1 MRCHADAPLTLESAL
16 LLTRCHADA
25 VLTRQPSAFAAQSP
39 GEVKEGAAYAQ
50 ETRRTILTMNK
61 LTKSTPTGKQLLKNV
76 SLGIYLGCAPPA
88 RSCLFP
94 AYAHSAYPR
103 AKIGILGANGAGKST
118 LMRVLAGVDTA
129 FEGDVAVTKGLRV
142 GYLPQEPQLDAGA
155 TVWDNIAPALAPM
168 RAKLAEFESVSAKM
182 GEAGADM
189 DSLMARMTSLQEEI
203 DAENGWELDR
213 QADRAMDALRCPPRD
228 AQVAVLSGGE
238 RRRVAICR
246 LLLEKPEMLLL
257 DGAFS
262 LTCLMRPVHALTS
275 FIPQSRRTIWTR
287 SLWRGWSA
295 SWRTSRALWWL

>member
-1 MRCHADAPLTLESAL
+1 MLLFRP
-16 LLTRCHADA
+16 LLTRHAA
-25 VLTRQPSAFAAQSP
+25 HAALLQSP

-76 SLGIYLGCAPPA
+76 SLGIYLG
-88 RSCLFP
+88 
-94 AYAHSAYPR
+94 

-118 LMRVLAGVDTA
+118 LMKVLAGVDTA
-129 FEGDVAVTKGLRV
+129 FEGDVAVTKGLRI

-168 RAKLAEFESVSAKM
+168 RAKLTEFETVSAAM
-182 GEAGADM
+182 GDAGADM
-189 DSLMARMTSLQEEI
+189 DALMARMTALQEEI
-203 DAENGWELDR
+203 DAANGWELDR

-246 LLLEKPEMLLL
+246 LLLERPEMLLL
-257 DGAFS
+257 DEP
-262 LTCLMRPVHALTS
+262 TVRCTS
-275 FIPQSRRTIWTR
+275 GMKRVQRR
-287 SLWRGWSA
+287 
-295 SWRTSRALWWL
+295 